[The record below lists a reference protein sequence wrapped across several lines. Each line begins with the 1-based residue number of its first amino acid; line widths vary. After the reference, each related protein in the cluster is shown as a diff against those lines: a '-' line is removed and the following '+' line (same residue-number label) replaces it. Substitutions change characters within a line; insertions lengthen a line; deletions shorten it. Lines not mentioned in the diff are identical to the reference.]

1 MINPDSASL
10 AAHTSHGDPATSQ
23 NDPIFW
29 PLTFRSGLIVKNR
42 IFRSNISGQFDKYNG
57 QGTQTRIDWE
67 TSFARGGVGCILS
80 SYAPVH
86 VRGRILVRY
95 AMIDNDDKIPFW
107 RQVGQSV
114 AQAGK
119 EAFPNHPTQSGDCKY
134 IVQLSHSGRQQ
145 DVGGF
150 ENKDKKALSSTSR
163 PDYFHGILCR
173 AMTKREIL
181 EVIKQFGDA
190 AERAERAGLAG
201 VELHAANGYLFTQFL
216 SSAINDRT
224 DEYGGS
230 LRGRAKFLLDVVD
243 SIKQSVK
250 NPDTFH
256 LQIKT
261 NAADYDNALY
271 PWRRKGNT
279 LEDAISV
286 CNWAVEKGVD
296 AIHVSSG
303 SIFPHPRNPA
313 GDLPL
318 RDAIRMYP
326 HIMDAGIR
334 TRFNFWVFRNP
345 ILGPLFRY
353 WWNKRRGIPYEKISG
368 GINLGFATKIK
379 QALIQPAGLP
389 DGVKIPVLVT
399 GGFQHARVIREAIS
413 SGKVDGVSIAR
424 PLIANRDLPK
434 LFMSGMDWE
443 DASYIPDENW
453 PIENRNPCTYCNK
466 CLFRDL
472 NDLLGCYELSRF
484 SSKEEMDRKIYEV
497 AGPDFKDNE
506 LDNVQTEQLGD

>member
-10 AAHTSHGDPATSQ
+10 AAHTSHGDSATSQ

-29 PLTFRSGLIVKNR
+29 PLTFRSGLTVKNR

-150 ENKDKKALSSTSR
+150 ENKDKKALSSTTSR

-201 VELHAANGYLFTQFL
+201 VELHAATIPMPYRFRIKRSSKPSFLPTFLFPCNVLLIVGVALASGYELLKHLSPGDIRCRLSKLVKTQQPCMIM
-216 SSAINDRT
+216 SD
-224 DEYGGS
+224 
-230 LRGRAKFLLDVVD
+230 
-243 SIKQSVK
+243 
-250 NPDTFH
+250 
-256 LQIKT
+256 
-261 NAADYDNALY
+261 
-271 PWRRKGNT
+271 
-279 LEDAISV
+279 
-286 CNWAVEKGVD
+286 
-296 AIHVSSG
+296 VSS
-303 SIFPHPRNPA
+303 
-313 GDLPL
+313 L
-318 RDAIRMYP
+318 
-326 HIMDAGIR
+326 
-334 TRFNFWVFRNP
+334 
-345 ILGPLFRY
+345 
-353 WWNKRRGIPYEKISG
+353 
-368 GINLGFATKIK
+368 
-379 QALIQPAGLP
+379 
-389 DGVKIPVLVT
+389 
-399 GGFQHARVIREAIS
+399 
-413 SGKVDGVSIAR
+413 
-424 PLIANRDLPK
+424 LIASK
-434 LFMSGMDWE
+434 Q
-443 DASYIPDENW
+443 I
-453 PIENRNPCTYCNK
+453 T
-466 CLFRDL
+466 L
-472 NDLLGCYELSRF
+472 NSRH
-484 SSKEEMDRKIYEV
+484 KKI
-497 AGPDFKDNE
+497 
-506 LDNVQTEQLGD
+506 L